1 MPIEI
6 FAKDVSEFAYFLRRT
21 FQDKNLERNAEKRRK
36 VALNAI
42 IDYDRQRLDRE
53 RKKLLKKNS
62 DLLKNIL
69 QGLKTCK
76 NFTLV

>member
-1 MPIEI
+1 M
-6 FAKDVSEFAYFLRRT
+6 RRT